1 MSSIL
6 VVYFLFE
13 ANPVVCLCPFCQFQ
27 SGKFA
32 TVRKCKH
39 RTSGVEY
46 AAKFIR
52 KRRMK
57 TSRRGAPL
65 QDIKREVAILRQAQ
79 HENIA
84 KLYEVYEGCLDII
97 LILEL

>member
-1 MSSIL
+1 
-6 VVYFLFE
+6 
-13 ANPVVCLCPFCQFQ
+13 
-27 SGKFA
+27 
-32 TVRKCKH
+32 
-39 RTSGVEY
+39 
-46 AAKFIR
+46 
-52 KRRMK
+52 MK